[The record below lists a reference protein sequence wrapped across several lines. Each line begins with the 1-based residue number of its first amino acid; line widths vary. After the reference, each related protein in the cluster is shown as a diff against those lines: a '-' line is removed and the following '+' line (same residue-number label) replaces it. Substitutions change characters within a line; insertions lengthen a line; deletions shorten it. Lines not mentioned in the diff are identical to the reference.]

1 MNHILTSA
9 LLAATLCPTM
19 QAQSNEITYNA
30 VIKDRKGAPAKSVT
44 ASQIEM
50 TDGGTKVNAKVRLY
64 DGDEV
69 VDGTQRQLASPL
81 RRLRLI
87 TVVFEGMDNEQR
99 RLAKQIALDLFKEDK
114 EPNHL
119 FAVFMFTN
127 QMSLL
132 APYTTNREELR
143 KAVEIATSGSA
154 NTRFAEIHQLTK
166 AKLDAAA
173 NASPQALTD
182 ADIAPASIDSNP
194 TVQGML
200 ARLQLGMLS
209 TAVIDDGEGARRSIT
224 FLNALSTGLKAH
236 PGRKPLAYLTWGMY
250 LPPNLDVAFEALH
263 ARANSAG
270 VSFYPIDCRGVN
282 IKAQNAGV
290 NAAVAANSVN
300 LDNSGTENRER
311 GDRFFGI
318 DNAVEALRYNIQS
331 ALRVLA
337 ETTGGVMMIET
348 NDPKRL
354 LREMISDVQTY
365 YELTYDP
372 QIKDFNGAM
381 RRTSLKVDQPGL
393 KVRDRDGYL
402 AMPVGQESLLSYE
415 LPLFKALGTTPLARD
430 VEFRSGTWKLKATKE
445 RVDGVV
451 TLEVPFAGVAFA
463 KDATKGIYAAH
474 LGLIA
479 QIKDASGKVIEKFTR
494 DLPLKG
500 KLDQLEALKNS
511 NFNYRERF
519 SVPPGRYVIET
530 AVIDQLSG
538 KVGARKISFI
548 GGAGS
553 TSLALS
559 SVTLVR
565 TFQPNVKDLS
575 PDDPFQYQG
584 GRITPTLNNTL
595 KASKTGQMAIFFTVY
610 PDQANATAAQAVVQ
624 FIKDGTLGGSAQFQL
639 PPADAQGRIRYVLN
653 SPMETL
659 TPGDY
664 EVKIIVKQGTAAV
677 AESVFLTI
685 GT

>member
-1 MNHILTSA
+1 MKRILISA
-9 LLAATLCPTM
+9 VLAAILCLAM

-30 VIKDRKGAPAKSVT
+30 VIKDRKGTPAKTVT
-44 ASQIEM
+44 ASQIEL
-50 TDGGTKVNAKVRLY
+50 TDNGTRMSPKLRLY
-64 DGDEV
+64 DGDDV
-69 VDGTQRQLASPL
+69 VDGAQRQPASPL

-143 KAVEIATSGSA
+143 KAVDLATSGSA
-154 NTRFAEIHQLTK
+154 NSRFGEIHQLTK

-173 NASPQALTD
+173 TANTKALTD

-194 TVQGML
+194 AVQGML

-209 TAVIDDGEGARRSIT
+209 TAVMDDGEGARRSIT
-224 FLNALSTGLKAH
+224 FLNALSTGLKGH

-250 LPPNLDVAFEALH
+250 LPTNLDVAFEALH

-282 IKAQNAGV
+282 INAQNAGV

-318 DNAVEALRYNIQS
+318 DNAVEGLRNNIQS

-337 ETTGGVMMIET
+337 ESTGGVMMIET

-402 AMPVGQESLLSYE
+402 AMPPGQDSLLPYE
-415 LPLFKALGTTPLARD
+415 LPLFKALGVMPLVRD
-430 VEFRSGTWKLKATKE
+430 VEFRSGTWKLKANKE

-463 KDATKGIYAAH
+463 QDAVKGIYAAH
-474 LGLIA
+474 LGLVA
-479 QIKDASGKVIEKFTR
+479 QIKDASGKVVEKFTR

-553 TSLALS
+553 TNLALS

-610 PDQANATAAQAVVQ
+610 PDQANAAAAQAVVQ